1 MSKMIQNNAG
11 NTRNKNYVAG
21 LILAAGLSTRM
32 GQSKPLT
39 DFLEKKL
46 IDQVILTMQSAE
58 IKDILVVT
66 GFEHERLETY
76 LHGHA
81 LSGQIRTIWNPE
93 YENGSI
99 LTSIKT
105 GLPELKSF
113 ERVFI
118 QLTDLPCIDPETY
131 QYVWREMAQTGKKAV
146 VPTFEG
152 RRGHPVLIEMTL
164 LPKILAY
171 EGAGGLRGFWKQ
183 LGDEMAELPVNDP
196 GCVMDTDTMKELREA
211 EAYMKEQ
218 VDRKKG
224 FSVILEQKWKK

>member
-1 MSKMIQNNAG
+1 MKQNNA
-11 NTRNKNYVAG
+11 RNISNVNHAAG

-46 IDQVILTMQSAE
+46 IDQVIQTMHSAGVE
-58 IKDILVVT
+58 KILVVT
-66 GFEHERLETY
+66 GFEHERVETY
-76 LHGHA
+76 LQGHYP
-81 LSGQIRTIWNPE
+81 SDRIHTIWNPK

-105 GLPELKSF
+105 GLPELEAF
-113 ERVFI
+113 EQVFI
-118 QLTDLPCIDPETY
+118 QLTDLPCIAPETY
-131 QYVWREMAQTGKKAV
+131 QYLWQEMAQTGKKAV
-146 VPTFEG
+146 VPTVEN
-152 RRGHPVLIEMTL
+152 RRGHPVLIQMSL

-196 GCVMDTDTMKELREA
+196 GCVMDTDTMEELRKA
-211 EAYMKEQ
+211 EVYLRQ
-218 VDRKKG
+218 
-224 FSVILEQKWKK
+224 